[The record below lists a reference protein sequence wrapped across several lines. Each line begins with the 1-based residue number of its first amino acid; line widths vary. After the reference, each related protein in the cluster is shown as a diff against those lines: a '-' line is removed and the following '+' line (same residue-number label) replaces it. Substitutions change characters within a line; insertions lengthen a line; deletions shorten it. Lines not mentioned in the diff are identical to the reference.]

1 MSLYDKASLVLI
13 PSGTKAGKVFSQ
25 KPVPSNDLLSDEL
38 LTNGDFEQGSIG
50 WSLQT
55 GTAVFSNGNVE
66 FQGSTIIRDD
76 IDMSSKT
83 VFVTYTVESADTN
96 ARLQLYD
103 GNWFDVEDS
112 VGTHTVSFVASSDI
126 FYLRNSASGNITLS
140 SVSVKKVV
148 DGDFDFTRS
157 SYATRVNSQGLI
169 EKERSNLLLQSNS
182 FDTTWDNTSTDE
194 SGGQSGYD
202 GSSDAWLLTK
212 TVSGF
217 SYLYQSVS
225 SSNVQT
231 FSVYAKA
238 NTFDYIR
245 LLVIGSSNNPYAYYD
260 LSNGTLGSVHSS
272 AINAKIESIGNG
284 WYRCSLVY
292 NETISQARIYPI
304 IDDGDFTGTGSIF
317 IQDAQLEQG
326 LVATDV
332 IETTT
337 SAVYEGITDNVP
349 RLDYD
354 GDCPSLLLEP
364 QRQNLVT
371 QSEYIG
377 ATEWVNA
384 SPTRNITITET
395 SNTNPEGRAICWKI
409 QGLNTNNQL
418 AYVDSTTI
426 GTTLTNS
433 IYVKRISGTG
443 DVRLRDVNNFHAD
456 FSLSVADGWKRIDVT
471 ATATST
477 VARFYL
483 NLTTHN
489 DEILVWGAQQEEGS
503 FATSYIPT
511 YGTSVTRTGDV
522 CDNAGD
528 STIFNGSEGV
538 LYGEINPIAIKDQSG
553 YFGLLGTTSANRII
567 IGFPANSNDV
577 TFFVISQGTTIANS
591 SYDIGNMNQY
601 IKVALKYKE
610 NDFSLYI
617 NGSKVLTDDNGTP
630 NVEISHLGFFGY
642 TTNQPFYGKC
652 KAIAYFNRALTDT
665 ELADLTT

>member
-13 PSGTKAGKVFSQ
+13 PSGTKAGKVYSQ
-25 KPVPSNDLLSDEL
+25 KP
-38 LTNGDFEQGSIG
+38 T
-50 WSLQT
+50 
-55 GTAVFSNGNVE
+55 
-66 FQGSTIIRDD
+66 
-76 IDMSSKT
+76 
-83 VFVTYTVESADTN
+83 
-96 ARLQLYD
+96 
-103 GNWFDVEDS
+103 
-112 VGTHTVSFVASSDI
+112 
-126 FYLRNSASGNITLS
+126 SG
-140 SVSVKKVV
+140 

-364 QRQNLVT
+364 QRTNEIPNTEEMTGVSMSSSTFQYNQGISPDGTNNAIKVT
-371 QSEYIG
+371 RG
-377 ATEWVNA
+377 TNDVVMRF
-384 SPTRNITITET
+384 RNVVET
-395 SNTNPEGRAICWKI
+395 SKTY
-409 QGLNTNNQL
+409 TF
-418 AYVDSTTI
+418 
-426 GTTLTNS
+426 S
-433 IYVKRISGTG
+433 IYVKTISGTKNVSV
-443 DVRLRDVNNFHAD
+443 DITDDNVTYFTATTTWQRISTTVTVTRTPQSEYHFAD
-456 FSLSVADGWKRIDVT
+456 FTLVG
-471 ATATST
+471 ST
-477 VARFYL
+477 QG
-483 NLTTHN
+483 
-489 DEILVWGAQQEEGS
+489 DSILIYAPQVEEGS
-503 FATSYIPT
+503 YATSYIPT
-511 YGTSVTRTGDV
+511 YGTSVTRTGDL
-522 CDNAGD
+522 CNNAGD
-528 STIFNGSEGV
+528 STIFNDEEGV
-538 LYGEINPIAIKDQSG
+538 LYAEIAALSNDGTDRVIEIRNSTNSQEYLNIRIDQTDNRFQMVVRAQGANSTTRGINVNNALEFNKIAIRYKQGESFRIFANGNKEDDTGSAGNPTPSGLDQLLTQGNFIGKIKSIL
-553 YFGLLGTTSANRII
+553 YF
-567 IGFPANSNDV
+567 D
-577 TFFVISQGTTIANS
+577 
-591 SYDIGNMNQY
+591 
-601 IKVALKYKE
+601 
-610 NDFSLYI
+610 
-617 NGSKVLTDDNGTP
+617 
-630 NVEISHLGFFGY
+630 
-642 TTNQPFYGKC
+642 
-652 KAIAYFNRALTDT
+652 RALTDT
-665 ELADLTT
+665 ELADLTS